1 MRQNAT
7 HSKKKL
13 SNKQLRAIPQL
24 VSSKSVSGAAELAGV
39 GRQTIHRWM
48 NDPAFKE
55 EYERQRD
62 EVARYARSGMRTL
75 MYKALT
81 IQAERLDSDD
91 PKERAQAS
99 KAIMDYDTKTARTHE
114 NQKVIDRLNNLMFG
128 PENEPEDERARSA
141 QVDHDVASFERRL
154 P

>member
-13 SNKQLRAIPQL
+13 SNKQLRTIPQL
-24 VSSKSVSGAAELAGV
+24 VSSKSVSEAAELAGV

-128 PENEPEDERARSA
+128 PDNQPKDERARSA

>member
-24 VSSKSVSGAAELAGV
+24 VSSKSVSEAAELAGV

-62 EVARYARSGMRTL
+62 EMARYARSGMRAL

-81 IQAERLDSDD
+81 VQAERLDSDD
-91 PKERAQAS
+91 PKERARAAQD
-99 KAIMDYDTKTARTHE
+99 IMNYDTKTARTHE
-114 NQKVIDRLNNLMFG
+114 NQKVIDRLHNLMFG
-128 PENEPEDERARSA
+128 PDNQPKDERARSA

>member
-1 MRQNAT
+1 MEQNGT
-7 HSKKKL
+7 L
-13 SNKQLRAIPQL
+13 SENELSEKQLIAIPHL
-24 VSSKSVSGAAELAGV
+24 VSSKSISEAAELAGV
-39 GRQTIHRWM
+39 GRTTIYRWL
-48 NDPAFKE
+48 NDDEFRAAYE
-55 EYERQRD
+55 EQRD
-62 EVARYARSGMRTL
+62 AVALYARSGMRSL
-75 MYKALT
+75 MLKALA

-128 PENEPEDERARSA
+128 PDNQPTDARTRSA
-141 QVDHDVASFERRL
+141 QVDHDVVSFERRL

>member
-24 VSSKSVSGAAELAGV
+24 VSSKSVSEAAELAGV

-128 PENEPEDERARSA
+128 PDNQPTDARTRSA